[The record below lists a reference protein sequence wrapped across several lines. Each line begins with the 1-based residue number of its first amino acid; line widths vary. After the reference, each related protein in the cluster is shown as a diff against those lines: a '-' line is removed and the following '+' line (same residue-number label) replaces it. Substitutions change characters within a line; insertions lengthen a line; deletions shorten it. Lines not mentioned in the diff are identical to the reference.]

1 MSDFINRFLNIRGVI
16 KNIYAQI
23 KGLDEVV
30 FRQCVSLGKRPG
42 ETLSNWRCRSHAGST
57 YLWDYN
63 RGDDIVEVANTALL
77 KYRTESLLSH
87 LKNVYIGLLDTIHC
101 KIPYFVGDDLEKTDE
116 SDKEILD
123 VILPDEII
131 DDAMTHDHALMDIA
145 DDIINIVGLGYNGTD
160 CPHLFGIDG
169 KEKIYQVLRT
179 NRLPAGMPLDSK
191 PWLNVGR

>member
-1 MSDFINRFLNIRGVI
+1 MSDFTNRFMNIRGVI

-23 KGLDEVV
+23 NGLDEVV
-30 FRQCVSLGKRPG
+30 FRRCVSLGKRPG
-42 ETLSNWRCRSHAGST
+42 ETLSNWCCRSHAKST
-57 YLWDYN
+57 YTWGYKPDDY
-63 RGDDIVEVANTALL
+63 ISEVADIALL
-77 KYRTESLLSH
+77 KFRSESLLSH
-87 LKNVYIGLLDTIHC
+87 LKNVYIGLLNTIHC

-123 VILPDEII
+123 VILQDEIS
-131 DDAMTHDHALMDIA
+131 DEAMTRDDLMDIA
-145 DDIINIVGLGYNGTD
+145 DDIINIVWLGYNGTD

-191 PWLNVGR
+191 PWRNVGR